1 MSTET
6 RWTLFALAI
15 ATVLLF
21 IRLGS
26 GSLASTDDAV
36 YAQMAREMA
45 ARGDWLEMHWMGALV
60 FEKPPLLFWC
70 LRLSGALFGFDT
82 FAMRLPSVLAGVIT
96 LFYTALMARACLPE
110 GARRLGPSLAIV
122 LTLATVTFTMT
133 TRRPLTDP
141 LLTAAIMATLWHGCR
156 AANPAT
162 VNVDTKSHA
171 ALCGLAAGLG
181 VLAKSVAMG
190 PAVLMVAATFA
201 WRRRPKALGVAALV
215 GLAVVAPWFVVMSL
229 RHGAD
234 FWQTALGYHVAA
246 RAQHAL
252 VGDGDPAYY
261 AVTAWEQEGFFAV
274 ALALGSLTALLR
286 LPALSPDRR
295 MALLMTLGTAALT
308 VIALQFTATK
318 LFHYMMPLA
327 PLAAVATIAALAEL
341 SARPPMAAA
350 VLALAAVAF
359 VAGPLKPHIIHPDY
373 APESRALGEAL
384 GPVMPPDSRLI
395 IWEDY
400 DPALI
405 WYADRPAMIWTEQPT
420 IYAMYRSIDMM
431 RRADAV
437 VLADAHAKQ
446 ALIDSP
452 EPIVAVAPLERAEGL
467 DALAQQALV
476 SRRVELA
483 EAAGHR
489 IVRLG
494 AHR

>member
-1 MSTET
+1 MSAET
-6 RWTLFALAI
+6 RWTFYGLAI
-15 ATVLLF
+15 AAVLLA
-21 IRLGS
+21 IGLGS

-36 YAQMAREMA
+36 YAEIAREMA
-45 ARGDWLEMHWMGALV
+45 ARGDWLEMRWMDALI

-82 FAMRLPSVLAGVIT
+82 FAMRLPSVLAGLVT
-96 LFYTALMARACLPE
+96 LFYTALLARACLPE
-110 GARRLGPSLAIV
+110 GARRLGPALAIL

-141 LLTAAIMATLWHGCR
+141 FLTAAIMATLWHASR
-156 AANPAT
+156 AAHPAA
-162 VNVDTKSHA
+162 VDHRVHA

-190 PAVLMVAATFA
+190 PAVLTVIAVFA
-201 WRRRPKALGVAALV
+201 WRRRPKALAIAAAA
-215 GLAVVAPWFVVMSL
+215 GLAVAAPWYLLMGL

-261 AVTAWEQEGFFAV
+261 VVTAWEQEGFFALL
-274 ALALGSLTALLR
+274 LALGTLAAIAR
-286 LPALSPDRR
+286 LPRLTPHRR
-295 MALLMTLGTAALT
+295 LALLMTLATTALT
-308 VIALQFTATK
+308 VLALQLTATK

-327 PLAAVATIAALAEL
+327 PLAAVATIAAFAEL
-341 SARPPMAAA
+341 SARPPIAASI
-350 VLALAAVAF
+350 LACAALGF
-359 VAGPLKPHIIHPDY
+359 TLGPLSPHIIRPDY

-384 GPVMPPDSRLI
+384 GPMLPPDARLL

-405 WYADRPAMIWTEQPT
+405 WYAGRPAKIWTEQQP
-420 IYAMYRSIDMM
+420 IYDLHRSIDMM

-437 VLADAHAKQ
+437 VLADEDAKRL
-446 ALIDSP
+446 LIESP
-452 EPIVAVAPLERAEGL
+452 EPIVAVAPLERAAGL
-467 DALAQQALV
+467 DALAQRALTT
-476 SRRVELA
+476 RRVELA

-494 AHR
+494 PHR

>member
-15 ATVLLF
+15 ATALLF

-36 YAQMAREMA
+36 YAEIAREMA
-45 ARGDWLEMHWMGALV
+45 TRGDWLEMRWMGAVL

-82 FAMRLPSVLAGVIT
+82 FAMRLPSVLAGAIT

-110 GARRLGPSLAIV
+110 GSRRVGPALAIL

-162 VNVDTKSHA
+162 VRTQGHA
-171 ALCGLAAGLG
+171 ALCGLSAGLG

-190 PAVLMVAATFA
+190 PAVLAVAAAFA
-201 WRRRPKALGVAALV
+201 WRRRPKALGFATLA
-215 GLAVVAPWFVVMSL
+215 GLAVAGPWFLLMGL

-261 AVTAWEQEGFFAV
+261 AVTAWEQEGPFAV
-274 ALALGSLTALLR
+274 ALALGLLAALLR
-286 LPALSPDRR
+286 LRSVNSNRRLALV
-295 MALLMTLGTAALT
+295 MTLATAGLT
-308 VIALQFTATK
+308 LAALQFTATK
-318 LFHYMMPLA
+318 LFHYMLPLA

-341 SARPPMAAA
+341 SARPPIAAA
-350 VLALAAVAF
+350 VLALAALAF
-359 VAGPLKPHIIHPDY
+359 VAGPLSPHITHPDY

-384 GPVMPPDSRLI
+384 GPVMPPDARLV

-405 WYADRPAMIWTEQPT
+405 WYAGRPAKIWTEQRG
-420 IYAMYRSIDMM
+420 IYDMYRSIDMM

-437 VLADAHAKQ
+437 VFADEEAQ
-446 ALIDSP
+446 RGLIDSP
-452 EPIVAVAPLERAEGL
+452 EPIVLVAPLERAAGL
-467 DALAQQALV
+467 DALAQHALV
-476 SRRVELA
+476 TRRVELA

-494 AHR
+494 RHR

>member
-1 MSTET
+1 VSAET
-6 RWTLFALAI
+6 RWTLFALAV
-15 ATVLLF
+15 ATALLF

-36 YAQMAREMA
+36 YAEVAREMA
-45 ARGDWLEMHWMGALV
+45 ARGDWLEMRWMDAV
-60 FEKPPLLFWC
+60 IFEKPPLLFWC

-110 GARRLGPSLAIV
+110 GARRLGPPLAIV

-141 LLTAAIMATLWHGCR
+141 FLAAAIMATLWHGCR
-156 AANPAT
+156 AANPA
-162 VNVDTKSHA
+162 VVHSQGHA
-171 ALCGLAAGLG
+171 ALCGLSAGLG

-190 PAVLMVAATFA
+190 PAVLTVALAFA
-201 WRRRPKALGVAALV
+201 WRRRPKALAVAALV
-215 GLAVVAPWFVVMSL
+215 GLAVTAPWFLLMGL

-261 AVTAWEQEGFFAV
+261 AVTAWEQEGFFA
-274 ALALGSLTALLR
+274 LALGLGLLAALLR
-286 LPALSPDRR
+286 LRSLGPNRR
-295 MALLMTLGTAALT
+295 LALLMTLATAGLT
-308 VIALQFTATK
+308 IVALQFTATK
-318 LFHYMMPLA
+318 LFHYMLPLV
-327 PLAAVATIAALAEL
+327 PLAAIATVAALAEL
-341 SARPPMAAA
+341 SARPPIAAA
-350 VLALAAVAF
+350 VLALAGAAF
-359 VAGPLKPHIIHPDY
+359 AIGPLTPHLTHPDY

-384 GPVMPPDSRLI
+384 GPVLPSDARLV

-405 WYADRPAMIWTEQPT
+405 WYAGRPAKIWTEQPA
-420 IYAMYRSIDMM
+420 IYDLHRSIDMM

-437 VLADAHAKQ
+437 VLADEKAKRD
-446 ALIDSP
+446 LIDSP
-452 EPIVAVAPLERAEGL
+452 EPIVAVAPLERAAGL

-476 SRRVELA
+476 TRRVELA

-494 AHR
+494 PHR